1 MNGGRYDKLLVQF
14 GKEAS
19 AVGFAILVDSL
30 MSALERQ
37 KIEVCVPS
45 RYAIVLYHKEEREHA
60 LSLAVSLRKEGHTV
74 MTVCFEEGRTLLEYK
89 EYASRMSFEK
99 LYYWKAGMQ
108 QAEEIDLKI
117 QNTGW
122 KKENMM

>member
-60 LSLAVSLRKEGHTV
+60 PVSCCFSEKRGAYL

-89 EYASRMSFEK
+89 EYAH
-99 LYYWKAGMQ
+99 
-108 QAEEIDLKI
+108 
-117 QNTGW
+117 
-122 KKENMM
+122 